1 MKRLFDIFWAL
12 IGILLVSPFFI
23 LFAILIFVGDG
34 KSPFF
39 KQTRIGKDKREFSL
53 IKFRSMRVGAEK
65 SGQITVGGKDPRIT
79 RIGYF
84 LRKYKLDELPQF
96 INILAGDMSF
106 VGPRPEVPKYVAL
119 YNSEQQKVLSV
130 RPGLTDLASLEF
142 IDENILLGHAKDAE
156 AAYIN
161 EVLPKKLALQ
171 LQYVETQ
178 SMLGDVK
185 LILRTLVKIVR

>member
-12 IGILLVSPFFI
+12 IGLSIALPLLIVFS
-23 LFAILIFVGDG
+23 LLIFLGDG

-39 KQTRIGKDKREFSL
+39 KQTRIGKDKREFLL

-65 SGQITVGGKDPRIT
+65 GGQITVGGRDPRIT

-96 INILAGDMSF
+96 INILAGEMSF
-106 VGPRPEVPKYVAL
+106 VGPRPEVPKYVDL
-119 YNSEQQKVLSV
+119 YTVEQQKVLTV

-142 IDENILLGHAKDAE
+142 IDENVLLGNAKDAE
-156 AAYIN
+156 ATYIN

-171 LQYVETQ
+171 LQYVHQQT
-178 SMLGDVK
+178 LWGDVK
-185 LILRTLVKIVR
+185 IIVRTILKIIR

>member
-1 MKRLFDIFWAL
+1 MKRLFDIFWAVM
-12 IGILLVSPFFI
+12 GILVAAPFFI
-23 LFAILIFVGDG
+23 LFAVLIFLGDG
-34 KSPFF
+34 KNPFF
-39 KQTRIGKDKREFSL
+39 NQVRVGKDCREFRL

-65 SGQITVGGKDPRIT
+65 SGQITVGGKDSRIT

-119 YNSEQQKVLSV
+119 YSPEQQKVLSV

-156 AAYIN
+156 ATYIN

-171 LQYVETQ
+171 LQYVQTQ

-185 LILRTLVKIVR
+185 LIFRTLVKIVR

>member
-23 LFAILIFVGDG
+23 LFAILIFMGDG

-39 KQTRIGKDKREFSL
+39 KQVRIGKNSREFRL

-178 SMLGDVK
+178 SML
-185 LILRTLVKIVR
+185 

>member
-12 IGILLVSPFFI
+12 IGMLIVSPFFI
-23 LFAILIFVGDG
+23 LFAVFIFLGDG

-39 KQTRIGKDKREFSL
+39 TQTRVGKDYREFRL

-96 INILAGDMSF
+96 INILVGDMSF
-106 VGPRPEVPKYVAL
+106 VGPRPEVPKYVAM
-119 YNSEQQKVLSV
+119 YNPEQQKVLSV

-156 AAYIN
+156 ATYITV
-161 EVLPKKLALQ
+161 VLPKKLALQ

-185 LILRTLVKIVR
+185 LILRTVAKIIR